1 MPRKRKGF
9 GALLPGGDMMLSYQ
23 TRASFDRRAR
33 GRGSKRG
40 RVGGCNFSRSLLYRL
55 QHPRASA
62 QY

>member
-1 MPRKRKGF
+1 
-9 GALLPGGDMMLSYQ
+9 MMLSYQ